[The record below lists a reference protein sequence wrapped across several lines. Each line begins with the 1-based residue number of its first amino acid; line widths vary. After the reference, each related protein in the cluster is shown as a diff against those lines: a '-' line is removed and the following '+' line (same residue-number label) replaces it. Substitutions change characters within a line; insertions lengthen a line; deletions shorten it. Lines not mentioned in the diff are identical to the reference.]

1 MILVCHWFRERVH
14 YFCSIFLLIFLLTKL
29 VIHYVWNP
37 GRPATLLKKRLW
49 SRCFPVNFVK
59 FLRTPFLTEHLWW
72 LLLKSKSKLRT
83 MCRKNHENF
92 KNSKLG
98 CNLTG
103 SYKKEYIHRH
113 FYIQLSFCI
122 WRHFYIERLFLY
134 YRTFLHSFISW
145 YSGWKKWIKG
155 LFMKVLV
162 QFKKM
167 FCIKVITW

>member
-1 MILVCHWFRERVH
+1 MFLKISQKSQKNTCVRV
-14 YFCSIFLLIFLLTKL
+14 SFLMKF
-29 VIHYVWNP
+29 
-37 GRPATLLKKRLW
+37 KKRLW
-49 SRCFPVNFVK
+49 HRYFPVDFAK

-98 CNLTG
+98 CNLTS
-103 SYKKEYIHRH
+103 SYKKEYIQRH

-122 WRHFYIERLFLY
+122 RRHFYIQRLFLY
-134 YRTFLHSFISW
+134 YRILHSFISL

-155 LFMKVLV
+155 LFMKVFV
-162 QFKKM
+162 QFKKVS
-167 FCIKVITW
+167 CIKVITW

>member
-1 MILVCHWFRERVH
+1 MEVVR
-14 YFCSIFLLIFLLTKL
+14 Y
-29 VIHYVWNP
+29 
-37 GRPATLLKKRLW
+37 ATLLKKRLW
-49 SRCFPVNFVK
+49 HRWFPVNFAK

-122 WRHFYIERLFLY
+122 WRHFYIQRLFLY